1 MPPRLSIVI
10 PVWNDSVALAG
21 CLDRLRAPTAPASQ
35 IIVCDASPDPA
46 EQDRVRALA
55 TAHQTLVLPAPLPSR
70 GSQLAA
76 GAAAATGDIIVFSHA
91 DTHLDATHLHALLT
105 RLDGEPAVHAGAFHR
120 DVASLYPR
128 LAWASP
134 LIHWYMAELG
144 TIYGDQSPFIRRAT
158 LARLGGYPTLPI
170 MEDIAF
176 SDLLR
181 RHLPHHEIALLH
193 PTLPTS
199 PRRFHHHGPLRTKCL
214 NLALTAAWRAGL
226 VSPQWIHQ
234 YYYRHR
240 TEGRGQ

>member
-1 MPPRLSIVI
+1 MPPLLSIVI
-10 PVWNDSVALAG
+10 PVWNDSAALAA
-21 CLDRLRAPTAPASQ
+21 CLDRLRAPAAPASQ
-35 IIVCDASPDPA
+35 IIVSDASTDPA
-46 EQDRVRALA
+46 EHDRVRFLA
-55 TAHQTLVLPAPLPSR
+55 AAHQALLLPAPHPSR
-70 GSQLAA
+70 GSQLAT

-91 DTHLDATHLHALLT
+91 DTHLGATHLQALLT
-105 RLDGEPAVHAGAFHR
+105 RLDAEPALHAGAFHR

-144 TIYGDQSPFIRRAT
+144 TIYGDQSPFIRRTT

-181 RHLPHHEIALLH
+181 RHLPRHEIALLH

-199 PRRFHHHGPLRTKCL
+199 PRRFHHHGTLRTKGL

-226 VSPQWIHQ
+226 ASPEWIHRF
-234 YYYRHR
+234 YYRHR
-240 TEGRGQ
+240 TKGGM